1 MRINWFNGY
10 RSLEALDKK
19 QTVTIELDVGSLQI
33 WLREAIPHCK
43 ISGCRRMN
51 KRTTGNRLPQN
62 FEVNLWTQVLTAEIS
77 APGSSTCSS

>member
-33 WLREAIPHCK
+33 RLRKATPHCK
-43 ISGCRRMN
+43 ISGCRRMS
-51 KRTTGNRLPQN
+51 KWTTGNRLPQN
-62 FEVNLWTQVLTAEIS
+62 FEVNWWTQVLTAEIS
-77 APGSSTCSS
+77 APDSSTCLS

>member
-19 QTVTIELDVGSLQI
+19 QTVTIELHVGSLQI
-33 WLREAIPHCK
+33 WLRKAIPHCK

-51 KRTTGNRLPQN
+51 KRTTGNRLQQN
-62 FEVNLWTQVLTAEIS
+62 FEVHWWMQVLTTGTS
-77 APGSSTCSS
+77 ARGSGSYLS